1 MLGRNRK
8 GRRKET
14 VLVVVKIVLVF
25 IENSVSEDIGVGS
38 IDKVMG

>member
-1 MLGRNRK
+1 MLGCNRK
-8 GRRKET
+8 GRRKEM